1 MKKGSYVALFII
13 VTIVAALLMSSL
25 WQGFGF
31 ALTIAIFVFSLIC
44 IGTAICGI
52 YVGFAEIKDMNLL
65 NALEFFAIA
74 IVCGFI
80 GIKIMVWL
88 SAALH

>member
-1 MKKGSYVALFII
+1 MKKRSYVTLFII

-31 ALTIAIFVFSLIC
+31 ALTIVIFGFSLIC
-44 IGTAICGI
+44 LGTAICG
-52 YVGFAEIKDMNLL
+52 VVAVFAEIKEMHLL
-65 NALEFFAIA
+65 NALEFFAIT